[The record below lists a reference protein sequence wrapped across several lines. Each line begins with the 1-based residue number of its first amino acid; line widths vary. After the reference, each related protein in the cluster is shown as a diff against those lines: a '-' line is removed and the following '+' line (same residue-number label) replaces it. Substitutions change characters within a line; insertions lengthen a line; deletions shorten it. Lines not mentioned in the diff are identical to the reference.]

1 MPIRSGIYKK
11 MNDNKDLGILLHVS
25 SLPGPYG
32 IGTMGKEA
40 YAFVDFLSGLHL
52 GWWQVLPLVQTG
64 FGILPISRR
73 TAVRAIRI
81 SLI

>member
-1 MPIRSGIYKK
+1 
-11 MNDNKDLGILLHVS
+11 MNDNKDLES
-25 SLPGPYG
+25 CCTYLPCLVLTG

-52 GWWQVLPLVQTG
+52 GWWQVLPLVQTVS
-64 FGILPISRR
+64 GILPISRR